1 MNKINKDILFLIF
14 NEIQNDSKFLF
25 SCLMVNKLWC
35 ETAIPI
41 LWRNPWNYDIN
52 YHKKSS
58 LYDIIVSYLPDDF
71 TKYLEKSQEIK
82 ISHQQLSFD
91 YLSYCNSVS
100 SNAIYKILSAGTS
113 LGYNKFILQ
122 EEFYNILIGKCLKFK
137 YLDMETIK
145 HQIFYFSL
153 ARSRLESLCELRCDS
168 SIESSYF
175 YGLARISSNIQRLIV
190 INKDMD
196 VNHGIV
202 KLIDYQNNL
211 RYFEWKDN
219 SNDVYIAEDPYE
231 ELLHTLERKVNTLS
245 HLIMS
250 IRFDDDYQHLYLQEV
265 LPKFTKLKTLVIN
278 NILGYNDV
286 NSELVY
292 GDLEVFKTNYIS
304 LQKASS
310 IIKNSGG
317 HLKDILLKYDYYDY
331 YYENYFDDSLIFI
344 KKVYENCPLVERLS
358 ILVSY
363 SDQHLL
369 ELENLLKSSKN
380 LKSLL
385 VILGVERT
393 SYEQM
398 LEKGDALLKILLK
411 YAPTN
416 LREIRFFDSY
426 KFSLENLEKFFGGWK
441 RRPALTIITSD
452 PIYRMEG
459 YSRLVSKYKNL
470 GVIKEFRCDSD
481 NAIYF

>member
-1 MNKINKDILFLIF
+1 MSRYTD
-14 NEIQNDSKFLF
+14 
-25 SCLMVNKLWC
+25 
-35 ETAIPI
+35 
-41 LWRNPWNYDIN
+41 
-52 YHKKSS
+52 S

-310 IIKNSGG
+310 IIKNSG
-317 HLKDILLKYDYYDY
+317 
-331 YYENYFDDSLIFI
+331 
-344 KKVYENCPLVERLS
+344 VYENCPLVERLS